1 MPLNNFKWIEVT
13 FQFNEDFIKKNYIE
27 ESDEGYFLEAHVQYP
42 EILHDLHNDLLF
54 LSEKMT
60 TEKVEKLAA
69 NLHGKTESVIHIRN
83 LKQAFKHGLL
93 FKKFHRIINSK
104 YNKTIYWCNHRSKKK
119 AKDDFEKDFFKLMN
133 YAVS

>member
-93 FKKFHRIINSK
+93 FKKFHRIINFK

>member
-93 FKKFHRIINSK
+93 FKKFHRIINFK
-104 YNKTIYWCNHRSKKK
+104 NNKTIH
-119 AKDDFEKDFFKLMN
+119 
-133 YAVS
+133 

>member
-69 NLHGKTESVIHIRN
+69 NLHSKTESVIHIRN

-93 FKKFHRIINSK
+93 FKKFHRIINFK
-104 YNKTIYWCNHRSKKK
+104 NNKTIY
-119 AKDDFEKDFFKLMN
+119 
-133 YAVS
+133 